1 MRDYG
6 IDGFRVDTAKH
17 VEKPTLALLKQRAT
31 AALAAWKAEH
41 PQQALDDAP
50 FWMTGEA
57 WGHGVMKS
65 DYYQNG
71 FDAMIN
77 FDFQDQASQALGC
90 FADID
95 ATYRQMAERLQD
107 FNVLSYLF
115 TRHPAVLRQRRQ
127 RLAASPTA
135 GGEPAVAGAGRGADL
150 LRR

>member
-1 MRDYG
+1 
-6 IDGFRVDTAKH
+6 
-17 VEKPTLALLKQRAT
+17 
-31 AALAAWKAEH
+31 
-41 PQQALDDAP
+41 
-50 FWMTGEA
+50 MTGEA

-107 FNVLSYLF
+107 FNVLSYLSSHD
-115 TRHPAVLRQRRQ
+115 TRLFFASDAKGSQVRQQ
-127 RLAASPTA
+127 RAANLL
-135 GGEPAVAGAGRGADL
+135 L
-150 LRR
+150 LRRGRCRFTTAMKAAARSAQPVPIRCRAPAPT